1 MSWSKQKE
9 DLLEI
14 LESVS
19 KIDPYSPETKNLELY
34 LVKWMK
40 IRKLAT
46 NLINREDLSNEDK
59 QVPQSLLQK
68 FKHQV
73 YPILLEFS
81 KSVKKIPIKELLS
94 KFRAELQRYYALADE
109 NIKIVPM
116 LSFSIYEDAQFFV
129 NLYQFVLE
137 KSLINVVKN
146 EINYRM
152 RVLKQSFEIES
163 GTQNIEAD
171 LIQSTSSNVPPDLQ
185 NQSEILI
192 SEVKMPEEE
201 LLDALSGESYS
212 ELKSEIDIN
221 SSPQIQLQGNSVSS
235 NTDDEIGIDSNLASS
250 TIEDGLPIY
259 QRFQPTRSYAYRKWF
274 PENTWNHFANIR
286 YCKFC
291 GKKFLEA
298 QRICSGCHQQYIF

>member
-46 NLINREDLSNEDK
+46 NLINREDISTEDK

-137 KSLINVVKN
+137 KSLITVVKN

-152 RVLKQSFEIES
+152 RILKQSFEIES

-171 LIQSTSSNVPPDLQ
+171 LLQSPSSNVPPDLQ

-201 LLDALSGESYS
+201 LMDASSGESVS
-212 ELKSEIDIN
+212 ELKSEIEINSSSHIQIQGNSLSSKTDHEIQIN
-221 SSPQIQLQGNSVSS
+221 SSP
-235 NTDDEIGIDSNLASS
+235 ASS
-250 TIEDGLPIY
+250 TIEDVLPLH
-259 QRFQPTRSYAYRKWF
+259 QQFQPARSYAYRKWF

-291 GKKFLEA
+291 GKNFLEA